1 MCRLIS
7 CAGKLYSALVAILHD
22 LMFYEQVSCDS
33 ASAELENRDKYR
45 KYFQLIPTEMEL
57 VPAFFGIMQSFGWNR
72 VIIIQ
77 EEENLFT
84 LVTAVISRTDIVT

>member
-33 ASAELENRDKYR
+33 SSPELVNRAKYR
-45 KYFQLIPTEMEL
+45 KYFQLISTDMEL
-57 VPAFFGIMQSFGWNR
+57 VPAFLGIMQSFGWNR

-84 LVTAVISRTDIVT
+84 QVTAVISRTDIVT